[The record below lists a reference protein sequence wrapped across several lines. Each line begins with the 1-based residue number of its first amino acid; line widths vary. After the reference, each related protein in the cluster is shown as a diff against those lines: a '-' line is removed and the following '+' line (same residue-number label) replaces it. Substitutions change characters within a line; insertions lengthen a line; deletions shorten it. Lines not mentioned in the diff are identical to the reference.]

1 MVWRL
6 GADSLR
12 YDMDTPVCHRNT
24 IRFLVLNAVLT
35 VVSAAI
41 GSAQTAAAQTVAS
54 TWRKLGG
61 SAVETGLAGAV
72 GGIVPQVWFSE
83 DGAQLFARTA
93 RGVAFVTADFDTWTA
108 APLDAARREL
118 PLQRAP
124 VTLPEAGMN
133 IREGGGGRLYAF
145 GTHVYASENG
155 GRTWI
160 NLTAF
165 NGRSV
170 IGDGQRDLAV
180 SPRDPLFVAVGNS
193 AGVWASHDGG
203 LSWSGLNE
211 GLPNLSVRALLPRNE
226 VLVEGLGTAGLNGRA
241 GWLLRDGDAT
251 SDVALRAAASA
262 KLGSKITALAGA
274 GDVWYAGSL
283 DGRIWTSSDG
293 RAHWTVST
301 IQVAGAVE
309 RFAVDAEQPRI
320 AAVVGAARGAHVF
333 RTVNGGL
340 TWDDLTR
347 GLADAPAHGV
357 AMDRSAGAVYV
368 ATDSGLFLS
377 RMDLNVLGPASAWV
391 NVSGG
396 LPGNAGIADVR
407 LDAAGRQLTVAV
419 DGYGVFMTRAPHVAS
434 AARVV
439 NAADL
444 STRAAAPGGL
454 VSAEGMAVD
463 LAVANGR
470 QFPVLARSA
479 AGSQIQVPF
488 GTEPAELILELNQS
502 LRVGLTV
509 KAVAPAIF
517 VDREGAP
524 LLLDAD
530 TGMMRDAAQPVE
542 ARGVVQLLV
551 TGLGRVLPEW
561 PTGTPAPLVNVP
573 VVVAEVRAYLNGAA
587 VEVTRATLAPG
598 YVGMYLVEI
607 RMPGLFDS
615 GLAELYLEA
624 GGELSNRV
632 RIAVS
637 Y

>member
-1 MVWRL
+1 
-6 GADSLR
+6 
-12 YDMDTPVCHRNT
+12 MDTPVCHSNT
-24 IRFLVLNAVLT
+24 IRFVIFSSLFA
-35 VVSAAI
+35 SFA
-41 GSAQTAAAQTVAS
+41 SAQTGAAQ
-54 TWRKLGG
+54 WRKLGG
-61 SAVETGLAGAV
+61 SAVETGLAGAA

-83 DGAQLFARTA
+83 DGAQLFARTV
-93 RGVAFVTADFDTWTA
+93 RGVAFVTADFESWTA

-133 IREGGGGRLYAF
+133 VREGGGGRLYAF
-145 GTHVYASENG
+145 GLQVYASEDE

-170 IGDGQRDLAV
+170 IGDGQRDLTV
-180 SPRDPLFVAVGNS
+180 SPRDPLFVAVANG

-203 LSWSGLNE
+203 LSWSGLND
-211 GLPNLSVRALLPRNE
+211 GLPNLRVKALLPKNE
-226 VLVEGLGTAGLNGRA
+226 VLVEGLGTAALYGRA
-241 GWLLRDGDAT
+241 GWVRRGGDT
-251 SDVALRAAASA
+251 PSDDALRASIST
-262 KLGSKITALAGA
+262 KFGTRITTLAGA
-274 GDVWYAGSL
+274 GDVWYAGSA
-283 DGRIWTSSDG
+283 DGRIWTSGDG

-301 IQVAGAVE
+301 VQTAGPIE

-320 AAVVGAARGAHVF
+320 AVVVAAARGGHVL

-347 GLADAPAHGV
+347 GLVDAPAHGV
-357 AMDRSAGAVYV
+357 AFDRAGGAVYV
-368 ATDSGLFLS
+368 ATDLGLFLS

-396 LPGNAGIADVR
+396 LPAGAGITDVR
-407 LDAAGRQLTVAV
+407 LDAAGRQLTAAV
-419 DGYGVFMTRAPHVAS
+419 DGYGVFVVRAPHQKS
-434 AARVV
+434 AARLV

-470 QFPVLARSA
+470 QFPVLARSGE
-479 AGSQIQVPF
+479 GSQIQVPF
-488 GTEPAELILELNQS
+488 GTEPAELTLELNQS
-502 LRVGLTV
+502 LRVRLTV

-524 LLLDAD
+524 LLLDPE
-530 TGMMRDAAQPVE
+530 TGMMRDAGQPVE
-542 ARGVVQLLV
+542 ARGLVQLLA
-551 TGLGRVLPEW
+551 TGLGRVAPEW
-561 PTGTPAPLVNVP
+561 STGTPAPLLNAP
-573 VVVAEVRAYLNGAA
+573 VVAAEVRAYLNGAA

-607 RMPGLFDS
+607 RVPALLDA
-615 GLAELYLEA
+615 GLADLYLEA
-624 GGELSNRV
+624 GGEVSNHV

>member
-1 MVWRL
+1 
-6 GADSLR
+6 
-12 YDMDTPVCHRNT
+12 MDTPVCHTNT
-24 IRFLVLNAVLT
+24 IRFLIF
-35 VVSAAI
+35 SALFASFA
-41 GSAQTAAAQTVAS
+41 SAQTGTAQ
-54 TWRKLGG
+54 WRKLGG
-61 SAVETGLAGAV
+61 SAVETGLAGAA

-83 DGAQLFARTA
+83 DGAQLFARTV
-93 RGVAFVTADFDTWTA
+93 RGVAFVTADFESWTV
-108 APLDAARREL
+108 APVDAARREL

-124 VTLPEAGMN
+124 VTLPEAAMN
-133 IREGGGGRLYAF
+133 VREGGGGRLYAF
-145 GTHVYASENG
+145 GLHVYASEDE
-155 GRTWI
+155 GRAWI

-180 SPRDPLFVAVGNS
+180 SPRDPLFVAVANG

-203 LSWSGLNE
+203 LSWSGLND
-211 GLPNLSVRALLPRNE
+211 GLPNLHVSALLPKNE
-226 VLVEGLGTAGLNGRA
+226 VLVEGLGTAALNGRA
-241 GWLLRDGDAT
+241 GWVLRRGDTA
-251 SDVALRAAASA
+251 SDDALRASISV
-262 KLGSKITALAGA
+262 KLGNRITALAGA
-274 GDVWYAGSL
+274 GDVWYAGSA

-301 IQVAGAVE
+301 AQTAGPVE

-320 AAVVGAARGAHVF
+320 AVVVAAARGGHVL

-347 GLADAPAHGV
+347 GLVDAPAHGV
-357 AMDRSAGAVYV
+357 ALDRAGGAVYV
-368 ATDSGLFLS
+368 ATDLGLFLS
-377 RMDLNVLGPASAWV
+377 RMDLNALGPASAWV

-396 LPGNAGIADVR
+396 LPTGAGIADVR
-407 LDAAGRQLTVAV
+407 LDAAGRQLTAAV
-419 DGYGVFMTRAPHVAS
+419 DGYGVFVVRAPHQKS
-434 AARVV
+434 TARLV

-479 AGSQIQVPF
+479 EGSQIQVPF
-488 GTEPAELILELNQS
+488 GTEPAELTLELNQS

-524 LLLDAD
+524 LLLDPE
-530 TGMMRDAAQPVE
+530 TGMMRDAGQPVE
-542 ARGVVQLLV
+542 ARGVVQLLA
-551 TGLGRVLPEW
+551 TGLGRVSPEW
-561 PTGTPAPLVNVP
+561 PTGTPAPLVNIP
-573 VVVAEVRAYLNGAA
+573 VVTAEVRAYLNGAA
-587 VEVTRATLAPG
+587 VDVVRATLAPG

-607 RMPGLFDS
+607 RVPALLDT
-615 GLAELYLEA
+615 GLADLYLEA
-624 GGELSNRV
+624 GGEVSNHV
-632 RIAVS
+632 RLAIS